1 MSECNNLEV
10 RDLLPALTRGEL
22 KSSERAAV
30 EEHLV
35 TCAACRA
42 ELELVRDLARALRS
56 TPPIDTARIA
66 QAVVRSARE
75 RREAPIS
82 LDAVRRRRTAPRR
95 VWLAAASLLAVAG
108 AGALAVVATRDEVRP
123 GPAPQVARTDVPVG
137 ETTTPVERAQPPR
150 SEPLRAEPRVASGT
164 ELMMGGGVSDLAD
177 ADLESLLGV
186 LEGLDAEIDVEPAV
200 LLPLLEG
207 DV

>member
-1 MSECNNLEV
+1 MNECKNLEV
-10 RDLLPALTRGEL
+10 RDLLPALARGEL

-30 EEHLV
+30 EEHLA

-42 ELELVRDLARALRS
+42 ELELVRDLASALRS
-56 TPPIDTARIA
+56 TPPIATARLA

-75 RREAPIS
+75 RRDAPIS
-82 LDAVRRRRTAPRR
+82 LDAARRRRAAPSR
-95 VWLAAASLLAVAG
+95 VWLAAASLIAVVG
-108 AGALAVVATRDEVRP
+108 AGALAVVATRDEVSS
-123 GPAPQVARTDVPVG
+123 GPMPQVARSDMPLG
-137 ETTTPVERAQPPR
+137 QTTTPVERVQSPR
-150 SEPLRAEPRVASGT
+150 SEPPRAEPRAASGT
-164 ELMMGGGVSDLAD
+164 ELVMGGGVSDLAD

-186 LEGLDAEIDVEPAV
+186 LEGLDAEIEVEPAV

>member
-1 MSECNNLEV
+1 MSECKNLEV
-10 RDLLPALTRGEL
+10 RDLLPALARGEL
-22 KSSERAAV
+22 KGSERVAV
-30 EEHLV
+30 EEHLA

-42 ELELVRDLARALRS
+42 ELELVRDLATALRNG
-56 TPPIDTARIA
+56 PAIDTARIA
-66 QAVVRSARE
+66 QAVVRTAHE

-82 LDAVRRRRTAPRR
+82 LDAVRRRRVAPRR
-95 VWLAAASLLAVAG
+95 VWLAAASLIAVAG
-108 AGALAVVATRDEVRP
+108 AGALAVVATRDEVRQ
-123 GPAPQVARTDVPVG
+123 GPTPEVARSD
-137 ETTTPVERAQPPR
+137 TPAVVQPPR
-150 SEPLRAEPRVASGT
+150 SEPPRVEPRPATGT
-164 ELMMGGGVSDLAD
+164 ELVMGGGVSDLAD

>member
-10 RDLLPALTRGEL
+10 RDLLPALARGEL
-22 KSSERAAV
+22 QGSERAAV
-30 EEHLV
+30 EEHLAA
-35 TCAACRA
+35 CAACRA
-42 ELELVRDLARALRS
+42 ELELVRDAAHALRV

-66 QAVVRSARE
+66 QAVLRTDRE

-82 LDAVRRRRTAPRR
+82 LDAVRRRRAAPSRM
-95 VWLAAASLLAVAG
+95 WLAAASLIAVAG

-123 GPAPQVARTDVPVG
+123 RPASEVARTDVPVVSPPVS
-137 ETTTPVERAQPPR
+137 EQPTPTPSSERP
-150 SEPLRAEPRVASGT
+150 RAEPRAASGT
-164 ELMMGGGVSDLAD
+164 ELVMGGGVSDLAD

-186 LEGLDAEIDVEPAV
+186 LDGLDAEIDVEPAV
-200 LLPLLEG
+200 LRPLLEG